1 MSEDKQLEYAARAI
15 RHYHE
20 NKVPDFLDKDSHN
33 KKLSGGAIN
42 EGNGGNSGGY
52 SMMSNNNK
60 RHIINVDDTSKI
72 NYEMIK
78 NTPGNLSSIN
88 GDGDE
93 GVAASDNAAQMTDSE
108 INLIK
113 TKMYKNKLYE
123 MNDQYLEAVSQRIK
137 DMNTSAAAQSDDEV
151 PLEDQYE
158 WLTQIQENLG
168 DQYKALVNEEKKWFV
183 FKELLLDANAE
194 LDLYSAQDDKKTI
207 VKLGSMSLPI
217 NSNANTLIFNRTKR
231 PKNSN
236 IMQ

>member
-1 MSEDKQLEYAARAI
+1 
-15 RHYHE
+15 
-20 NKVPDFLDKDSHN
+20 
-33 KKLSGGAIN
+33 
-42 EGNGGNSGGY
+42 
-52 SMMSNNNK
+52 
-60 RHIINVDDTSKI
+60 
-72 NYEMIK
+72 
-78 NTPGNLSSIN
+78 
-88 GDGDE
+88 
-93 GVAASDNAAQMTDSE
+93 
-108 INLIK
+108 
-113 TKMYKNKLYE
+113 MYKNKLYE